1 MIVPIIYVS
10 SFGGTMNMY
19 KRYLNVYLEDF
30 FFGKCRK
37 GRMRI
42 MWSMYCIEP
51 LGRIYRSTWLG
62 GQVVSPRDKE
72 GYPGITI
79 NPKLT
84 ISGVA

>member
-1 MIVPIIYVS
+1 
-10 SFGGTMNMY
+10 
-19 KRYLNVYLEDF
+19 
-30 FFGKCRK
+30 
-37 GRMRI
+37 MRI
-42 MWSMYCIEP
+42 IRLMYCIES

-62 GQVVSPRDKE
+62 GQVASPRDKE